1 MIVISL
7 TSWIASTIETRMKR
21 DTNKAISASGAAAT
35 NTTSGTGLITSGTGA
50 AAPGTGLITSSA
62 EGDIT
67 DPTSSTALIQA
78 NLNSNQKIALRP
90 VEIGYM
96 LRGGDTNHA
105 VLVMG
110 VDLLQRAAKLQLGAA
125 IPEPAE
131 YEKKMW
137 SLAIET
143 AKEWALKKAD
153 PYMPPDFKT
162 NPVGFV
168 KRIYDIYLF
177 CTKSL
182 KLVVKDIIAD
192 PRQLKRYFSMAGVMR
207 LLADFISAGYQHAFA
222 TSLREYLI
230 ANNFLVSEENRI
242 KASAKIGM
250 LGLSIF
256 PIVFLYSLL
265 IVGTSSGI
273 PLMLFAAAVMTGSA
287 IISSFFI
294 TAIFAVR
301 EFLPYLTEFES
312 LAIILNRDSWRLR
325 VLQTARKAMMVA
337 LTLVALGAS
346 SLIFTGGF
354 LWLSVFGLKNAQ
366 ALTFVSVF
374 LTFPCLKAFLFLLRS
389 WKIRRTQIATEYG
402 EKQLAETRKR
412 LSEKRPITA
421 LTEVL
426 KEEDYNPLFSELM
439 ALYGIEALI
448 LLA

>member
-1 MIVISL
+1 
-7 TSWIASTIETRMKR
+7 MKS
-21 DTNKAISASGAAAT
+21 DGSA
-35 NTTSGTGLITSGTGA
+35 GT
-50 AAPGTGLITSSA
+50 
-62 EGDIT
+62 
-67 DPTSSTALIQA
+67 Q
-78 NLNSNQKIALRP
+78 IALRP

-137 SLAIET
+137 TLAKET

-168 KRIYDIYLF
+168 KRIYDLYQFI
-177 CTKSL
+177 TKSL

-207 LLADFISAGYQHAFA
+207 LLADFISAGYQNAFA
-222 TSLREYLI
+222 TSLRDYLVT
-230 ANNFLVSEENRI
+230 NNYLVSEERRI
-242 KASAKIGM
+242 KASLEIRL
-250 LGLSIF
+250 LGISIF
-256 PIVFLYSLL
+256 PAVFLFALA
-265 IVGTSSGI
+265 IVGNSSGF
-273 PLMLFAAAVMTGSA
+273 PLTLLAATVMTGAATISA
-287 IISSFFI
+287 FFI
-294 TAIFAVR
+294 TAIFAIR
-301 EFLPYLTEFES
+301 EFLPYLTEFET
-312 LAIILNRDSWRLR
+312 LAIVLNRDSWRLK

-337 LTLVALGAS
+337 LTLVALGS
-346 SLIFTGGF
+346 SAVVFIAGF
-354 LWLSVFGLKNAQ
+354 LWLQLLGFQNAQ
-366 ALTFVSVF
+366 TLTFVSAF
-374 LTFPCLKAFLFLLRS
+374 LAFPCLKAFLFLMRS
-389 WKIRRTQIATEYG
+389 WKIRRTQIATAYG
-402 EKQLAETRKR
+402 EEHMAKTRQR

-421 LTEVL
+421 LSEVL
-426 KEEDYNPLFSELM
+426 KEEDYNPIFSELM

>member
-1 MIVISL
+1 MAVISL
-7 TSWIASTIETRMKR
+7 TSWLSATIESRMKR
-21 DTNKAISASGAAAT
+21 DAGLTNS
-35 NTTSGTGLITSGTGA
+35 NTALI
-50 AAPGTGLITSSA
+50 
-62 EGDIT
+62 
-67 DPTSSTALIQA
+67 PTSSTGQRAE
-78 NLNSNQKIALRP
+78 LRP

-137 SLAIET
+137 TLAKET
-143 AKEWALKKAD
+143 AKDWAIKKAD
-153 PYMPPDFKT
+153 PYLPPDFKT

-168 KRIYDIYLF
+168 KRIYDLYQFI
-177 CTKSL
+177 TKSL

-207 LLADFISAGYQHAFA
+207 LLADFISAGYQNAFA
-222 TSLREYLI
+222 TSLRDYLV
-230 ANNFLVSEENRI
+230 ANNYLVSEAQRHQ
-242 KASAKIGM
+242 AAAKM
-250 LGLSIF
+250 GLVGISVF
-256 PIVFLYSLL
+256 PLVFLFSLV
-265 IVGTSSGI
+265 IVGNSQGV

-294 TAIFAVR
+294 TGIFAVR

-312 LAIILNRDSWRLR
+312 LAVVLNRDSWRLR

-346 SLIFTGGF
+346 TVVFIAGF
-354 LWLSVFGLKNAQ
+354 VWLNLFGFQNAQ
-366 ALTFVSVF
+366 TLILVSVF
-374 LTFPCLKAFLFLLRS
+374 LAFPCLKAFLFLLRS
-389 WKIRRTQIATEYG
+389 WKLKNTQIATEYG
-402 EKQLAETRKR
+402 EKRLAEARKR

-426 KEEDYNPLFSELM
+426 KEEDYNPIFSELM

>member
-1 MIVISL
+1 MTPDILYLYAFGFSAAVIAL
-7 TSWIASTIETRMKR
+7 TSWLSTSVETRMK
-21 DTNKAISASGAAAT
+21 KEGGSG
-35 NTTSGTGLITSGTGA
+35 
-50 AAPGTGLITSSA
+50 SSN
-62 EGDIT
+62 
-67 DPTSSTALIQA
+67 TALIPPSATNQ
-78 NLNSNQKIALRP
+78 NSELRP

-110 VDLLQRAAKLQLGAA
+110 VDLLQRAAKLQLGAT

-137 SLAIET
+137 TLAKET
-143 AKEWALKKAD
+143 AKDWAIKKAD
-153 PYMPPDFKT
+153 PYLPPDFKT

-168 KRIYDIYLF
+168 KKIYDIYQF
-177 CTKSL
+177 ITKSL

-207 LLADFISAGYQHAFA
+207 LLADFISAGYQNAFA
-222 TSLREYLI
+222 TSLRDYLV
-230 ANNFLVSEENRI
+230 ANNYLVREEQRL
-242 KASAKIGM
+242 KAASQIG
-250 LGLSIF
+250 LVGISIF
-256 PIVFLYSLL
+256 PLVFLFSLAS
-265 IVGTSSGI
+265 VGNSSGI

-301 EFLPYLTEFES
+301 EFLPYLTEFET
-312 LAIILNRDSWRLR
+312 LAIVLNRDSWRLR

-337 LTLVALGAS
+337 LTLVAFGAS
-346 SLIFTGGF
+346 TIVFIGGF
-354 LWLSVFGLKNAQ
+354 LWLTLFGFKNAQ
-366 ALTFVSVF
+366 ALNFVSVF
-374 LTFPCLKAFLFLLRS
+374 LAFPCLKAFLFLLRS
-389 WKIRRTQIATEYG
+389 WKMRNTQIATEYG
-402 EKQLAETRKR
+402 EKRMEATRKR

-426 KEEDYNPLFSELM
+426 KEEDYNPIFSELM

>member
-1 MIVISL
+1 MTPDIIYLYSFGFSLAVISL
-7 TSWIASTIETRMKR
+7 TSWLSAAIESRMKR
-21 DTNKAISASGAAAT
+21 DTGLT
-35 NTTSGTGLITSGTGA
+35 NSNTGLI
-50 AAPGTGLITSSA
+50 
-62 EGDIT
+62 
-67 DPTSSTALIQA
+67 PTSSTGQRAE
-78 NLNSNQKIALRP
+78 LRP

-137 SLAIET
+137 TLAKET
-143 AKEWALKKAD
+143 AKDWAMKKAD
-153 PYMPPDFKT
+153 PYLPPDFKT

-168 KRIYDIYLF
+168 KRIYDLYQFI
-177 CTKSL
+177 TKSL

-207 LLADFISAGYQHAFA
+207 LLADFISAGYQNAFA
-222 TSLREYLI
+222 TSLRDYLV
-230 ANNFLVSEENRI
+230 ANNYLVSEAQRHQ
-242 KASAKIGM
+242 AAAKM
-250 LGLSIF
+250 GLVGISVF
-256 PIVFLYSLL
+256 PLVFLFSLV
-265 IVGTSSGI
+265 IVGNSPGV

-294 TAIFAVR
+294 TGIFAVR
-301 EFLPYLTEFES
+301 EFLPYLTEFET
-312 LAIILNRDSWRLR
+312 LAVVLNRDSWRLR

-346 SLIFTGGF
+346 TVVFIAGF
-354 LWLSVFGLKNAQ
+354 VWLNVFGFQNAQ
-366 ALTFVSVF
+366 TLILVSVF
-374 LTFPCLKAFLFLLRS
+374 LAFPCLKAFLFLLRS
-389 WKIRRTQIATEYG
+389 WKLKNTQIATEYG
-402 EKQLAETRKR
+402 EKRLAEARKR

-426 KEEDYNPLFSELM
+426 KEEDYNPIFSELM